1 MNQAFV
7 SRSCGV
13 DSKEPSQVVVVIHT
27 PDMTDT
33 AGRVAWITIAPI
45 KSMALVSLEAATLE
59 ATGIAG
65 DRAFAVLDADDRL
78 INGKRLGPLATIH
91 PAYDPVACTLA
102 LDFPDG
108 KTVAGTLELGPVYVA
123 PFRTR
128 PRAVHPVIGPWTEA
142 ISTFA
147 RQPCRL
153 VALAIPGD
161 GGDRGPTAT
170 LVSTAA
176 LDALAGAGGEDA
188 PLDGRRFRMTFGID
202 GVDAYAEDRWV
213 GRDVRVGEAVVR
225 VAGNVGRCAVT
236 TQDPDTGYPTFD
248 TLHYLEETRGWLET
262 TEPLPFGVWS
272 EVIAPGRVRLGD
284 AVEVAGA

>member
-1 MNQAFV
+1 
-7 SRSCGV
+7 
-13 DSKEPSQVVVVIHT
+13 
-27 PDMTDT
+27 MTDS
-33 AGRVAWITIAPI
+33 AGRVAWIAIAPV
-45 KSMALVSLEAATLE
+45 KSMGLVSLEHAMLE
-59 ATGIAG
+59 TTGIAG
-65 DRAFAVLDADDRL
+65 DRAFAVLDGDDRL
-78 INGKRLGPLATIH
+78 VNGKRLGPLATIR
-91 PAYDPVACTLA
+91 PVYDPDACTLA
-102 LDFPDG
+102 LHFPDG
-108 KTVAGTLELGPVYVA
+108 AVVAGAVELGPVYIA

-128 PRAVHPVIGPWTEA
+128 SRAVHPVIGPWSEA
-142 ISTFA
+142 VSTFA

-176 LDALAGAGGEDA
+176 LGSLARAGGEDA

-202 GVDAYAEDRWV
+202 DVDAYAEDGWV

-248 TLHYLEETRGWLET
+248 TLHFLEATRGSLET

-272 EVIAPGRVRLGD
+272 EVVAQGRVRLGD
-284 AVEVAGA
+284 AVEVVGA